1 MCVTVV
7 NCVCG
12 KLLIFQV
19 LLESVEK
26 FQKVFVLRIGSGRHN
41 IRKRQKEKD
50 LEAYLQKRRE

>member
-1 MCVTVV
+1 MCVAVV

-26 FQKVFVLRIGSGRHN
+26 FQKVFVLRIGSDRHN

-50 LEAYLQKRRE
+50 LEAYLQKRR